1 MKKIFSILSF
11 VLLGIFIYI
20 NFFSIDK
27 NFQFLKKLLNEE
39 NRYFIKKIFFPYKYI
54 SQLESHM
61 IHQTVGSA
69 YIIPSS
75 LLIKKEL
82 DFKKKKIDIQIIK
95 NKKKFQISKN
105 KILKKYNLVGGF
117 YYGINQISPGTGY
130 IDFYQNNLIILS
142 SRGVLSFVKD
152 IENESSLKQIENNI
166 EDFINSK
173 QYEKGIWFSL
183 KDLLIYNNRIF
194 VSYTEEIKKNCW
206 NTSII
211 YANMNYDNIKF
222 EKLFSSKECIHNIVN
237 VDSRFNAYQSGG
249 RIVGFDNEHILLTVG
264 EYRSRYLAQEE
275 KNING
280 KIIKVKII
288 KNNPDFEVISIGHRN
303 PQGLYFDKDKNFLLE
318 TEHGPKGGD
327 EINLIELDNLNKEK
341 VLNYGW
347 PIVSYGDHYPQNEK
361 EHKETYKKYPLY
373 KSHSKYGFIEPIEF
387 FTPSIAISEITK
399 IGKNRYVASSM
410 KSSSL
415 FFFEL
420 DNKKIINL
428 DRVSVFDRIRDL
440 KFDNGKLFLFLEDS
454 ASIGIINLN

>member
-1 MKKIFSILSF
+1 IKKIVMKKIFSILSF

-280 KIIKVKII
+280 KIIK
-288 KNNPDFEVISIGHRN
+288 
-303 PQGLYFDKDKNFLLE
+303 
-318 TEHGPKGGD
+318 
-327 EINLIELDNLNKEK
+327 
-341 VLNYGW
+341 
-347 PIVSYGDHYPQNEK
+347 
-361 EHKETYKKYPLY
+361 
-373 KSHSKYGFIEPIEF
+373 
-387 FTPSIAISEITK
+387 
-399 IGKNRYVASSM
+399 
-410 KSSSL
+410 
-415 FFFEL
+415 
-420 DNKKIINL
+420 
-428 DRVSVFDRIRDL
+428 
-440 KFDNGKLFLFLEDS
+440 
-454 ASIGIINLN
+454 